1 MSAAALLQ
9 ELQTKGVTI
18 EPAGER
24 LRCRAPRTLW
34 TPDLEARVRAAK
46 QEILRVLKAGKEA
59 RVRGRDRLQVSYEPD
74 MCWHCQGELR
84 CHCALCG
91 AYGKGKTWTGGK
103 CIACKGTGYLSWETV
118 Q

>member
-46 QEILRVLKAGKEA
+46 QEILHELKARMQA
-59 RVRGRDRLQVSYEPD
+59 RVRGEDRFEVTYNPD
-74 MCWHCQGELR
+74 VCWHCQGLLV
-84 CHCALCG
+84 CQCALCG
-91 AYGKGKTWTGGK
+91 ISQKG
-103 CIACKGTGYLSWETV
+103 S
-118 Q
+118 